1 MTTAQRREE
10 ILTLLNQADAPIAA
24 KDLAARFGVSR
35 QVIVQDLAVIRA
47 SRPNIIS
54 TNRGYIL
61 QQQETG
67 CLREFKVRHTPEQA
81 GQELNLIVDHGGRV
95 KNISISHRVYGRIT
109 AEMDIRSRQDV
120 QEFLQALAGGAST
133 VLSTATDGYHYHLVE
148 AATPD
153 RLDLIGQA
161 LKDADFLAPLQP
173 WEKEDSLRAIRF
185 MGAEEGLQIL
195 LNHRKCG
202 RDYLPE
208 EVRHLRYLR
217 LPFLTPPFDAGGRR
231 GQENEAAEETEFFER
246 IFREEALKKG
256 RGTRQAAK
264 EGGLWRN
271 IRRRWERFMGGF
283 PWQWK

>member
-10 ILTLLNQADAPIAA
+10 ILALLNQADAPIAA

-67 CLREFKVRHTPEQA
+67 CLREFKVRHTSEQA

-161 LKDADFLAPLQP
+161 LQDADFLAPLQP
-173 WEKEDSLRAIRF
+173 WEKE
-185 MGAEEGLQIL
+185 
-195 LNHRKCG
+195 K
-202 RDYLPE
+202 
-208 EVRHLRYLR
+208 
-217 LPFLTPPFDAGGRR
+217 
-231 GQENEAAEETEFFER
+231 
-246 IFREEALKKG
+246 
-256 RGTRQAAK
+256 
-264 EGGLWRN
+264 
-271 IRRRWERFMGGF
+271 
-283 PWQWK
+283 

>member
-10 ILTLLNQADAPIAA
+10 ILALLNQADAPIAA
-24 KDLAARFGVSR
+24 KDLAG
-35 QVIVQDLAVIRA
+35 AVWGQPPGDRAGPCRDPA

-81 GQELNLIVDHGGRV
+81 EQELNLIVDHGGRV

-161 LKDADFLAPLQP
+161 LQDAGFLAPLQP
-173 WEKEDSLRAIRF
+173 WEKE
-185 MGAEEGLQIL
+185 
-195 LNHRKCG
+195 K
-202 RDYLPE
+202 
-208 EVRHLRYLR
+208 
-217 LPFLTPPFDAGGRR
+217 
-231 GQENEAAEETEFFER
+231 
-246 IFREEALKKG
+246 
-256 RGTRQAAK
+256 
-264 EGGLWRN
+264 
-271 IRRRWERFMGGF
+271 
-283 PWQWK
+283 

>member
-10 ILTLLNQADAPIAA
+10 ILALLNQADAPIAA

-81 GQELNLIVDHGGRV
+81 EQELNLIVDHGGRV

-161 LKDADFLAPLQP
+161 LQNAGFLAPLQP
-173 WEKEDSLRAIRF
+173 WEKE
-185 MGAEEGLQIL
+185 
-195 LNHRKCG
+195 K
-202 RDYLPE
+202 
-208 EVRHLRYLR
+208 
-217 LPFLTPPFDAGGRR
+217 
-231 GQENEAAEETEFFER
+231 
-246 IFREEALKKG
+246 
-256 RGTRQAAK
+256 
-264 EGGLWRN
+264 
-271 IRRRWERFMGGF
+271 
-283 PWQWK
+283 